1 MIHNAWAEMG
11 ANAKLFYDAF
21 RGLCRMRIAY
31 ASEKDS
37 MYSTFALSG
46 VTDELY
52 DSLMKQAA
60 FWAKVQEYWEGK
72 LKLSYQWEKDYFG
85 SEKPLEVIPA
95 EKLDVTV
102 SI

>member
-21 RGLCRMRIAY
+21 RGLCRMRINY
-31 ASEKDS
+31 
-37 MYSTFALSG
+37 
-46 VTDELY
+46 
-52 DSLMKQAA
+52 
-60 FWAKVQEYWEGK
+60 AKVLVEDWENSYNTRSVKYETMQHQVLFWTNVYQYWEKK

-85 SEKPLEVIPA
+85 PEKPLEITTA